1 MQSVKDEVLAR
12 LRQMG
17 IAFDL
22 FEHAP
27 GGHHGGLPAGR
38 GSAGRGNAQEPDF
51 STPRNH
57 CAHYLVIARAEA
69 PFRTGSVSRQ
79 LGASRLSF
87 ASPEELEALM
97 RTRPGAISPMGLLF
111 DDGAA
116 CAWESTAPCA
126 TGRGCCFTPA
136 STRATLALS
145 GADFF
150 ERFLPALGYAPTFV
164 DMEGE
169 EKA

>member
-27 GGHHGGLPAGR
+27 VATMEDCRPAEAALGGEMPKNL
-38 GSAGRGNAQEPDF
+38 F
-51 STPRNH
+51 LTPRNH

-111 DDGAA
+111 DDGRSVRLGIDRALRDRPRLLFH
-116 CAWESTAPCA
+116 PCVN
-126 TGRGCCFTPA
+126 T
-136 STRATLALS
+136 ATLALS